1 MGKTVKKI
9 GVAMGATAMIAISL
23 YIALQIFSDIMAI
36 KITTVLGLTVPTAVF
51 IYPLTFTLRD
61 VIHKVF
67 GKQGA
72 KNIIIISALLNIV
85 MVLLFQFAVMLPPA
99 SSWGIQAEYSTV
111 LGSVWRIVIA
121 SIVAELISQ
130 LVDTELYS
138 LFVNKITRKYQWA
151 RVLFSN
157 LFASP
162 IDSFVFIFIAFYG
175 VLPISVLLSMVW
187 GQTLVKWLVS
197 LVSTPLVYIA
207 KDREDVR
214 M

>member
-175 VLPISVLLSMVW
+175 VLPMSVLLSMVW

-207 KDREDVR
+207 KDREGVE

>member
-175 VLPISVLLSMVW
+175 VLPMSVLLSMVW